1 MNTTLITGA
10 SSGIGAAF
18 ARKLAARGRNVLLVA
33 RSEDKLIA
41 LCNELGRLTSI
52 RAQYVALDL
61 QQPDA
66 AAQLFEET
74 KKRELE
80 IDMLINNAGFGSM
93 GDFIKLD
100 LDRELEMIQ
109 LNVRAVVAL
118 THRFLGPMRERKG
131 GTIINVASTASFQA
145 VPYMA
150 TYAAT
155 KAFVL
160 SFSEAI
166 GEENRLHGIHVM
178 ALCPGV
184 TETKFFEAAKVD
196 RPPMR
201 TIQTPEEVVD
211 TALRGLA
218 RQKSLVISGWTN
230 WITVEAERIAPR
242 SVVTKVAARV
252 LRSRFE
258 EKVVR
263 RRLRWTEFLTSALVR
278 RCCRCR
284 F

>member
-80 IDMLINNAGFGSM
+80 VDMLINNAGFGSM
-93 GDFIKLD
+93 GDFAKLD
-100 LDRELEMIQ
+100 LNRELEIIQ
-109 LNVRAVVAL
+109 LNVRALVDL
-118 THRFLGPMRERKG
+118 THRFLEPMRERKR
-131 GTIINVASTASFQA
+131 GTIVNVASTAGFQA

-160 SFSEAI
+160 SFSEALW
-166 GEENRLHGIHVM
+166 EENRSHGVHVM

-184 TETKFFEAAKVD
+184 TETNFFEAAGMD
-196 RPPMR
+196 HPPMR
-201 TIQTPEEVVD
+201 VSQTPEEVVE
-211 TALRGLA
+211 TALRALS
-218 RQKSLVISGWTN
+218 RKKSTVISGWLNLFT
-230 WITVEAERIAPR
+230 TEAERFFPR
-242 SVVTKVAARV
+242 SFVTRIAGKA

-258 EKVVR
+258 E
-263 RRLRWTEFLTSALVR
+263 
-278 RCCRCR
+278 
-284 F
+284 

>member
-18 ARKLAARGRNVLLVA
+18 ARKLAALGRNVLLVS

-61 QQPDA
+61 KQPDA

-74 KKRELE
+74 QKRELE

-93 GDFIKLD
+93 GDFAKLD
-100 LDRELEMIQ
+100 LNRELEMLQ
-109 LNVRAVVAL
+109 LNITALVDL
-118 THRFLGPMRERKG
+118 THRFVLPMRERKR
-131 GTIINVASTASFQA
+131 GTIINVASTAAFQA

-160 SFSEAI
+160 SFSEALWD
-166 GEENRLHGIHVM
+166 ENRAHGVHVM

-184 TETKFFEAAKVD
+184 TETNFFEAASID

-201 TIQTPEEVVD
+201 TIQTAEEVVEA
-211 TALRGLA
+211 ALRGLS
-218 RQKSLVISGWTN
+218 RQMSVVISGWTN
-230 WITVEAERIAPR
+230 WLTVEAERFVPR
-242 SVVTKVAARV
+242 STVTKVAGKA

-258 EKVVR
+258 
-263 RRLRWTEFLTSALVR
+263 
-278 RCCRCR
+278 
-284 F
+284 

>member
-10 SSGIGAAF
+10 STGIGAAF

-52 RAQYVALDL
+52 RAQYLALDL

-93 GDFIKLD
+93 GDFERLD
-100 LDRELEMIQ
+100 LARELEMID
-109 LNVRAVVAL
+109 LNVKAVVAL
-118 THRFLGPMRERKG
+118 THKFIAPMRERKQ
-131 GTIINVASTASFQA
+131 GTIVNVASTAAFQG
-145 VPYMA
+145 VPFMA

-160 SFSEAI
+160 SFSEA
-166 GEENRLHGIHVM
+166 L
-178 ALCPGV
+178 
-184 TETKFFEAAKVD
+184 
-196 RPPMR
+196 
-201 TIQTPEEVVD
+201 
-211 TALRGLA
+211 
-218 RQKSLVISGWTN
+218 
-230 WITVEAERIAPR
+230 
-242 SVVTKVAARV
+242 
-252 LRSRFE
+252 
-258 EKVVR
+258 
-263 RRLRWTEFLTSALVR
+263 
-278 RCCRCR
+278 
-284 F
+284 

>member
-10 SSGIGAAF
+10 STGIGAAF

-52 RAQYVALDL
+52 RAQYLALDL

-66 AAQLFEET
+66 GAQLFEET

-80 IDMLINNAGFGSM
+80 IEMLINNAGFGSM
-93 GDFIKLD
+93 GGFARLD

-109 LNVRAVVAL
+109 LNVRAVVDL
-118 THRFLGPMRERKG
+118 THRFICPMRERKR
-131 GTIINVASTASFQA
+131 GTIINVASTAAFQA

-166 GEENRLHGIHVM
+166 AEENPQHGIHVM

-184 TETKFFEAAKVD
+184 TETNFFEAAKIE

-211 TALRGLA
+211 AALRGLA
-218 RQKSLVISGWTN
+218 RQKTIVVSGWTN
-230 WITVEAERIAPR
+230 W
-242 SVVTKVAARV
+242 
-252 LRSRFE
+252 
-258 EKVVR
+258 
-263 RRLRWTEFLTSALVR
+263 
-278 RCCRCR
+278 
-284 F
+284 

>member
-33 RSEDKLIA
+33 RSEDKLIT

-52 RAQYVALDL
+52 RAQYIALDL

-66 AAQLFEET
+66 PLQLFEET

-80 IDMLINNAGFGSM
+80 IEMMINNAGFGSM
-93 GDFIKLD
+93 GDFSKLD
-100 LDRELEMIQ
+100 LTHELEIIQ
-109 LNVRAVVAL
+109 LNVRALVELA
-118 THRFLGPMRERKG
+118 HRFLGPMRERG
-131 GTIINVASTASFQA
+131 RGTIINVASTAGFQP

-160 SFSEAI
+160 SFTEALWD
-166 GEENRLHGIHVM
+166 ENRSHGIHVM

-184 TETKFFEAAKVD
+184 TETNFFEASGMD

-201 TIQTPEEVVD
+201 TVQTPEEVVE
-211 TALRGLA
+211 TALRALD
-218 RQKSLVISGWTN
+218 RKKSVVVSGWAN
-230 WITVEAERIAPR
+230 WFVVEAERFVPR
-242 SVVTKVAARV
+242 STVVKVAGNA

-258 EKVVR
+258 E
-263 RRLRWTEFLTSALVR
+263 
-278 RCCRCR
+278 
-284 F
+284 

>member
-18 ARKLAARGRNVLLVA
+18 ATKLAARGRNVLLVA

-52 RAQYVALDL
+52 RAQYLALDL

-74 KKRELE
+74 QRRELE
-80 IDMLINNAGFGSM
+80 IEMLINNAGFGSM
-93 GDFIKLD
+93 GDFVKLD
-100 LDRELEMIQ
+100 LKHELDM
-109 LNVRAVVAL
+109 LNLNIRAVVEL
-118 THRFLGPMRERKG
+118 TQLFLAPMRDRKR
-131 GTIINVASTASFQA
+131 GTIMNVASTAAFQA

-160 SFSEAI
+160 SFSEALW
-166 GEENRLHGIHVM
+166 EENRAHGIHVM

-184 TETKFFEAAKVD
+184 TETNFFQAAGMD

-201 TIQTPEEVVD
+201 TSQTPEEVVEA
-211 TALRGLA
+211 ALRGLEH
-218 RQKSLVISGWTN
+218 RKSVVISGWTN
-230 WITVEAERIAPR
+230 WFTTVAERFVPR
-242 SVVTKVAARV
+242 TFVTKVAGKA

-258 EKVVR
+258 
-263 RRLRWTEFLTSALVR
+263 
-278 RCCRCR
+278 
-284 F
+284 

>member
-52 RAQYVALDL
+52 RAQYLALDL
-61 QQPDA
+61 RDPEA
-66 AAQLFEET
+66 RSQLFEET
-74 KKRELE
+74 KKRDLE
-80 IDMLINNAGFGSM
+80 IDTLINNAGFGSM
-93 GDFIKLD
+93 NDFSKLE
-100 LDRELEMIQ
+100 LQHELEMIE
-109 LNVRAVVAL
+109 LNITAVVEL
-118 THRFLGPMRERKG
+118 THRFLGPMRERKR
-131 GTIINVASTASFQA
+131 GTIINVASTAGFQP

-160 SFSEAI
+160 SFSEALWD
-166 GEENRLHGIHVM
+166 ENRQHGIHVM

-184 TETKFFEAAKVD
+184 TETNFFEASGID

-201 TIQTPEEVVD
+201 TVQTAEEVVE
-211 TALRGLA
+211 TALRALP
-218 RQKSLVISGWTN
+218 RKKSLVISGWAN
-230 WITVEAERIAPR
+230 WFVVEAERFVPR
-242 SVVTKVAARV
+242 TVVTKVAGNA

-258 EKVVR
+258 E
-263 RRLRWTEFLTSALVR
+263 
-278 RCCRCR
+278 
-284 F
+284 

>member
-18 ARKLAARGRNVLLVA
+18 ASKLAARGRNVLLVA
-33 RSEDKLIA
+33 RSEDRLIA

-52 RAQYVALDL
+52 RAQYVAIDL
-61 QQPDA
+61 QQPGA

-74 KKRELE
+74 NKRGLE

-93 GDFIKLD
+93 GDFTKLD
-100 LDRELEMIQ
+100 LKTELDMIN
-109 LNVRAVVAL
+109 LNVTALVDL
-118 THRFLGPMRERKG
+118 THHFLVPMRDRKR
-131 GTIINVASTASFQA
+131 GTIVNVASTAGFQP

-160 SFSEAI
+160 SFSEALW
-166 GEENRLHGIHVM
+166 EENRAHGIHVM

-184 TETKFFEAAKVD
+184 TETNFFNASGID

-201 TIQTPEEVVD
+201 TIQTAEEVVD
-211 TALRGLA
+211 TALRSLE
-218 RQKSLVISGWTN
+218 RKKNLVISGWTN
-230 WITVEAERIAPR
+230 WFTIAAERFVPR
-242 SVVTKVAARV
+242 TMVTKVAGKA

-258 EKVVR
+258 
-263 RRLRWTEFLTSALVR
+263 
-278 RCCRCR
+278 
-284 F
+284 

>member
-10 SSGIGAAF
+10 STGIGAAF

-61 QQPDA
+61 REPDA
-66 AAQLFEET
+66 GAQLLEET

-93 GDFIKLD
+93 GDFVKLD
-100 LDRELEMIQ
+100 IDRELEMIE
-109 LNVRAVVAL
+109 LNVRALVDL
-118 THRFLGPMRERKG
+118 THRFLGPMRERKR
-131 GTIINVASTASFQA
+131 GTIINVASTAAFQG

-184 TETKFFEAAKVD
+184 TETNFFEASKID

-201 TIQTPEEVVD
+201 TIQTAEEVVD
-211 TALRGLA
+211 TALRALA
-218 RQKSLVISGWTN
+218 RQKTVVISGWTN
-230 WITVEAERIAPR
+230 FLTVEAERFVPR
-242 SVVTKVAARV
+242 SMVTKVAGKA

-258 EKVVR
+258 E
-263 RRLRWTEFLTSALVR
+263 
-278 RCCRCR
+278 
-284 F
+284 